1 MSTLIT
7 KPASEI
13 IYPSSDG
20 EPLGETEIHFFVIL
34 SLVET
39 LSAWF
44 SKNPMIHVAGDL
56 MLYYEEGNPYKF
68 VSPDVQVTFGIPK
81 LPKRTVYLVWKEG
94 KSPDFVIEVSS
105 KSTSRNDLGGKL
117 ELYRDVLH
125 VQEYFIFD
133 PLEEYLDPSFVGYT
147 LVEGEYQLI
156 KAVDGRLPS
165 KVMGLHLQREG
176 QQLRLY
182 DPVGKKYLLSASEV
196 RQAQDELEAR
206 LQLAQ
211 QASEQAE
218 QARKQA
224 EEREERL
231 RQEIEALRRQ
241 LPN

>member
-13 IYPSSDG
+13 VYPSSDG
-20 EPLGETEIHFFVIL
+20 APLGETEIHFFVIL

-68 VSPDVQVTFGIPK
+68 VSPDIQVTFGIPK

-105 KSTSRNDLGGKL
+105 KSTSRNDLVAKL

-133 PLEEYLDPSFVGYT
+133 PLEEYLDPSFVGYA
-147 LVEGEYQLI
+147 LVEGEYHLI
-156 KAVDGRLPS
+156 KPVDGRLPS
-165 KVMGLHLQREG
+165 KVTGLHLQRDG
-176 QQLRLY
+176 QQIRLY
-182 DPVGKKYLLSASEV
+182 DPVGKKYLLAASEV
-196 RQAQDELEAR
+196 RQAKDELETR
-206 LQLAQ
+206 LQ
-211 QASEQAE
+211 QANEQAE
-218 QARKQA
+218 QAKKQA
-224 EEREERL
+224 EEREKRL